1 MTIVFASNF
10 FNHHEKFLCD
20 ELYKLTDGN
29 FRFIQT
35 EPITEERKK
44 LGWGLDLKEISYCMT
59 SYEHSD
65 SFQESLRIINE
76 CDVLIIGSAVN
87 KYILQRIKQNKL
99 SFFYAESQ
107 FKKGF
112 WHFFYPPTF
121 LSLLNR
127 YIIPSMKSNVYMLCA
142 SAFTAIDTYKIHA
155 FRNKCFRWGH
165 FIEVSDS
172 VPMSV
177 TDKLSDTELKHHKDV
192 SILWAGRLI
201 GLKHP
206 DMAVRAAKTLRDKG
220 IPFTMNIIGTGE
232 LESEIRKMIEDYQLN
247 DCVNMLG
254 AMKPHEVRQY
264 MEQADVFLFTSG
276 RMEGWG
282 AVLAESMVSGCAVIA
297 DSAIGSAPFLVD
309 HDKNGLLYEEGSYE
323 NFEKQ
328 VVELISDVP
337 RIKRLGNA
345 ACSSIRNLWSPSVAA
360 QRFYQ
365 LCTELLNN
373 QKVTLYKDG
382 PISKA
387 PLINRDWFTDKY

>member
-1 MTIVFASNF
+1 MKIVFVSNF

-35 EPITEERKK
+35 EPMTIERKK
-44 LGWGLDLKEISYCMT
+44 LGWGFDLKKIPYCTT

-76 CDVLIIGSAVN
+76 CDVLIIGSANN
-87 KYILQRIKQNKL
+87 KYILPRIKQNKL

-121 LSLLNR
+121 FSLLKR
-127 YIIPSMKSNVYMLCA
+127 YIIPSMKPNVYMLCA

-172 VPMSV
+172 VPIRV
-177 TDKLSDTELKHHKDV
+177 TNKLSDKVLKHRQDV

-206 DMAVRAAKTLRDKG
+206 DMAVRIAKTLRDKG
-220 IPFTMNIIGTGE
+220 IPFSMNIIGTGE
-232 LESEIRKMIEDYQLN
+232 LEGKVLRMIEEYKLN

-254 AMKPHEVRQY
+254 AMKPQEVRLY
-264 MEQADVFLFTSG
+264 MEQADVFMFTSG

-297 DSAIGSAPFLVD
+297 DSAIGSAPFLVN
-309 HDKNGLLYEEGSYE
+309 HNENGLLYEEGSYD

-337 RIKRLGNA
+337 RIKRLGSA
-345 ACSSIRNLWSPSVAA
+345 ACSTIRNLWSPRVAA
-360 QRFYQ
+360 QRLHQ
-365 LCTELLNN
+365 LCDELLNN
-373 QKVTLYKDG
+373 KRITLYKEG

-387 PLINRDWFTDKY
+387 PLINRDWFSD